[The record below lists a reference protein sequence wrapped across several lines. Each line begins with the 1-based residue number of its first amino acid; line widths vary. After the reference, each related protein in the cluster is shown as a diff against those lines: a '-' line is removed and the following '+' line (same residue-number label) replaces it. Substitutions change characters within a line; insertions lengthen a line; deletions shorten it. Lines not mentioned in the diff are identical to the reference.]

1 MTFCLCVVSKVN
13 LIAEQVQ
20 KVEHRPKALKIH
32 LGRLERFLYYSYL
45 GSCSRQKIIRRES
58 ISPQLDRYVKS
69 EINFSFYNKLLQ
81 ILFEIDLPQI
91 SLPQNCDKIET
102 KKGNIIPVLS
112 DWKKLNYDVIVREEG
127 RQDNDTSRIFSILPR
142 YTMIQHCTYLVGN
155 VHDVHTHES
164 RNTT

>member
-1 MTFCLCVVSKVN
+1 M
-13 LIAEQVQ
+13 
-20 KVEHRPKALKIH
+20 
-32 LGRLERFLYYSYL
+32 
-45 GSCSRQKIIRRES
+45 
-58 ISPQLDRYVKS
+58 
-69 EINFSFYNKLLQ
+69 
-81 ILFEIDLPQI
+81 PQI

-102 KKGNIIPVLS
+102 KKGNTIPVLS
-112 DWKKLNYDVIVREEG
+112 DWKKLNYDIIVREAG

>member
-112 DWKKLNYDVIVREEG
+112 DWKKLNYDIIVR
-127 RQDNDTSRIFSILPR
+127 
-142 YTMIQHCTYLVGN
+142 
-155 VHDVHTHES
+155 
-164 RNTT
+164 